1 MRAGVVRAVADHER
15 AEAKDAQPP
24 RYKATFDLPPELTA
38 ELRVASAMAGET
50 LASLT
55 ERGLAAEL
63 QRLRDE
69 IMGSKPFPLPVKR
82 RKGRPPKA

>member
-1 MRAGVVRAVADHER
+1 LGDHQR

-24 RYKATFDLPPELTA
+24 RSKATFDVAPELMD
-38 ELRVASAMAGET
+38 ELRVASVMSGET
-50 LASLT
+50 LASLA

-82 RKGRPPKA
+82 QKGRPPKA